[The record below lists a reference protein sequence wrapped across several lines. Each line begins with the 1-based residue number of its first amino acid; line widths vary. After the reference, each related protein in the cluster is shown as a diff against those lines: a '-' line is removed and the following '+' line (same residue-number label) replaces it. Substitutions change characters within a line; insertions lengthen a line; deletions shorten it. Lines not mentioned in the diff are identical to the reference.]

1 MTLVRSYHVTISVR
15 RLGRQFKGHR
25 RKCPGGAQT
34 SARDRV
40 SFWISYY
47 HTVMDPANTRGFA
60 TQV

>member
-40 SFWISYY
+40 SFWIS
-47 HTVMDPANTRGFA
+47 VMNPADTRGFA